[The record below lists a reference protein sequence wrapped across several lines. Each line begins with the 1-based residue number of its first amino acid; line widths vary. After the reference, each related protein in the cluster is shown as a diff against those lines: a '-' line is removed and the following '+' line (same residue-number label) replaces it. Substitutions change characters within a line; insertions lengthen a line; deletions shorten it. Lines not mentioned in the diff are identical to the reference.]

1 MKQQGTSVQGNG
13 YGTNSGQA
21 RRSEL
26 SPVWAQQEP
35 FSLIRSGRRFFSGI
49 RKLYVAV
56 RYKLFYY
63 RNGIV
68 LFFQRTWVRIG
79 ILALAVFLVF
89 GKDLRFSAELPALWG
104 GDAPLTEGR
113 TAMGLVQPTAYS
125 DEPVVYDPAS
135 ASELEDGHAMEYI
148 DRFDEVAR
156 LEMQRFGI
164 PASIL
169 MAQALSESRAG
180 QHEAVR
186 RNNNHFGSALSGRH
200 FANAWESWR
209 ANSLLM
215 AQGYPELLTLGKDPE
230 RWAKGLR
237 KAGYSREWGYSRR
250 LLRIVQKYQL
260 QRLDH

>member
-1 MKQQGTSVQGNG
+1 MKQQGTFVRGNG
-13 YGTNSGQA
+13 YEAKQGGQA
-21 RRSEL
+21 CQEGL
-26 SPVWAQQEP
+26 SPVWAQEEP
-35 FSLIRSGRRFFSGI
+35 FSLIRSGRRFFSGV
-49 RKLYVAV
+49 RKLYVAL

-63 RNGIV
+63 RNEMV
-68 LFFQRTWVRIG
+68 LFFHRTWVRVG
-79 ILALAVFLVF
+79 ILALAVLLVF
-89 GKDLRFSAELPALWG
+89 GKDFSFSTLWG
-104 GDAPLTEGR
+104 GDAPLGDER
-113 TAMGLVQPTAYS
+113 TAMGLAQPTAYS
-125 DEPVVYDPAS
+125 NKLLAYDAAS

-180 QHEAVR
+180 QHEAAH
-186 RNNNHFGSALSGRH
+186 RNNNHFGSALSGQH

-209 ANSLLM
+209 ANSLLI
-215 AQGYPELLTLGKDPE
+215 AQRHPELLPLGKDPE

-237 KAGYSREWGYSRR
+237 KVGYSREWGYSRR
-250 LLRIVQKYQL
+250 LLRIIQKYQL

>member
-1 MKQQGTSVQGNG
+1 MKEQGTFVRENG
-13 YGTNSGQA
+13 HEANDGQS
-21 RRSEL
+21 RRDGL
-26 SPVWAQQEP
+26 SPVWATQEP
-35 FSLIRSGRRFFSGI
+35 FSLIRSGRRFFSGV
-49 RKLYVAV
+49 RKLYVAFT
-56 RYKLFYY
+56 YKLFYY
-63 RNGIV
+63 RNGTV
-68 LFFQRTWVRIG
+68 LFFQRTWVRVG
-79 ILALAVFLVF
+79 ILALAVLFVF
-89 GKDLRFSAELPALWG
+89 GKDFSFPALWG
-104 GDAPLTEGR
+104 GDAPLADER

-125 DEPVVYDPAS
+125 DGPVVYDAAS
-135 ASELEDGHAMEYI
+135 ASELEDGRAMEYI

-186 RNNNHFGSALSGRH
+186 RNNNHFGTALSGKR

-209 ANSLLM
+209 ANSLLI
-215 AQGYPELLTLGKDPE
+215 AQGHPELLTLGKDPE
-230 RWAKGLR
+230 RWARGLR